1 MQLTEDEMRQ
11 ALGLAPQATPKSE
24 AVREKRIY
32 PHILVTYSVRRADG
46 GPTQKF
52 EFRSRSISQDMAKL
66 EAEKEIKRRGLVVWA
81 LLDIQ
86 QFS

>member
-11 ALGLAPQATPKSE
+11 ALGLAPEAKPKSE

-32 PHILVTYSVRRADG
+32 PHILVTYSVRSADG
-46 GPTQKF
+46 GPTRKF
-52 EFRSRSISQDMAKL
+52 EFKSRSISMDMAKL
-66 EAEKEIKRRGLVVWA
+66 EAEKEIKRQGLVVWA